1 MWYAG
6 MPLILLFAFILS
18 KQDRI
23 GRDLVK
29 ASEDALQA
37 GIDACGPGRHFR
49 DIAKAIHSTLKGK
62 DYTICPGFTGHGIG
76 QAFHRPPWILHDGV
90 YKMLVD
96 KLILKIP
103 Q

>member
-1 MWYAG
+1 MS
-6 MPLILLFAFILS
+6 IIFLLVFIVS
-18 KQDRI
+18 KQDPI

-90 YKMLVD
+90 YNTFCD
-96 KLILKIP
+96 QLIPTIP